1 MPLTKL
7 REVWEVHSNG
17 FQSLDSL
24 DFLELLQKIP
34 KTVQNAK
41 TFIFLTCTCS
51 ANALI
56 KHKCYDYATKIVAYV
71 IPLQFIN
78 H

>member
-34 KTVQNAK
+34 KTV
-41 TFIFLTCTCS
+41 
-51 ANALI
+51 
-56 KHKCYDYATKIVAYV
+56 
-71 IPLQFIN
+71 
-78 H
+78 